1 MFQTLWTWLLL
12 WQTLLSSQADIK
24 EKHDDYTKRSD
35 NFGFDAYHHVFLL
48 VIDSEICLFCR
59 QLKKFFF
66 RNMPY
71 LKLYTLLICEF

>member
-1 MFQTLWTWLLL
+1 MLL

-48 VIDSEICLFCR
+48 VIDSEICLFL
-59 QLKKFFF
+59 QATKKVLF
-66 RNMPY
+66 Y
-71 LKLYTLLICEF
+71 EYAIS